1 MVRTLAFETKGAWHF
16 WGNSLASPFVSDILT
31 DTLKIHIMYH
41 YDKYTSMGVDFFN
54 GAPLGHPQVD
64 HVGIETHGPMVT

>member
-1 MVRTLAFETKGAWHF
+1 
-16 WGNSLASPFVSDILT
+16 
-31 DTLKIHIMYH
+31 MYH
-41 YDKYTSMGVDFFN
+41 YDKYTSMGADFFN